1 MDTYYARTA
10 TLANGFDYVNGAEV
24 REGRYLPPHRWAGT
38 YCTVTMAENTAARNE
53 LDARAA
59 QAARRLQEAIT
70 NGYHEGRGLLRFGPR
85 LYLERKRTMGIS
97 GKAYPWYMPGYGPI
111 SAGFA
116 IGLILAELTDQQG
129 GRA

>member
-1 MDTYYARTA
+1 MRGLMRPNTRKKGPAMRMD
-10 TLANGFDYVNGAEV
+10 
-24 REGRYLPPHRWAGT
+24 
-38 YCTVTMAENTAARNE
+38 
-53 LDARAA
+53 
-59 QAARRLQEAIT
+59 EAIT

-85 LYLERKRTMGIS
+85 LYLERKRTMGIN

-116 IGLILAELTDQQG
+116 IGLILAELTIDQQG